1 MIILKNAYLFKFNRD
16 NDFGRVSILISE
28 NKISDIA
35 ESGAKGESKVEKWIE
50 IHPNAEVI
58 DCSNKIIMPP
68 LVNSCVKSEGALFH
82 YLLKRKHY
90 EKAEEDL
97 CTDMIFNYMYTE
109 IPGEETREDL
119 RNIYN
124 YSYTRLLKS
133 GVTAFNEFSLRKDVN
148 HLPIITNAIKNT
160 GLKSSVCYPVKQDHN
175 TIRDYK
181 FLNPSYYLTQENNI
195 TVFDI
200 SNITELRSH
209 GLRNLFLEVA
219 VNKEV
224 TESFKMT
231 FHKSVISVLDE
242 YGLIDENTSL
252 INPLYLDYNDFKIIT
267 DRKANVIICPRD
279 LNFFSNKYFPVD
291 DYIGHGIKFSIGTGW
306 LGEDIFKDVR
316 LFRNKYKELNI
327 SSVDLLMSISKVPY
341 GIYFDTESAKDVCM
355 IDINKQADLI
365 MIDLSDSRFQF
376 FPEDSDFES
385 VCDFIID
392 NLSGYNISDVM
403 INGKFHIKNNKS
415 VDINEDEIILKVNQT
430 RERLYKTGKYDELK
444 RKRQTRRNSELIDM
458 GGRSSDEIKLF
469 SEPEQE
475 TLAAETKEEFRIKT
489 KIPVFRQKAVPGQRS
504 LFDANEFSPVLQQ
517 SEFIETPEI
526 NLLTTDFE
534 IVKPEEEDI
543 IQAKTIDE
551 VIIRKLG
558 SDKKSDNTKMQN
570 TESKVELPKNVKLK
584 FGED

>member
-16 NDFGRVSILISE
+16 NDFGRFSVLISE

-35 ESGAKGESKVEKWIE
+35 ESNAKGESKVEKWIE
-50 IHPNAEVI
+50 LHPNAEVI
-58 DCSNKIIMPP
+58 DCSKKMIMPP
-68 LVNSCVKSEGALFH
+68 FVNSCVKSEGSLFH
-82 YLLKRKHY
+82 YLLKKKHY
-90 EKAEEDL
+90 ERSEEDL
-97 CTDMIFNYMYTE
+97 CTDMIFNYMYSE
-109 IPGEETREDL
+109 LPGEETKEDL
-119 RNIYN
+119 SNIYN
-124 YSYTRLLKS
+124 YSYTKLLKS
-133 GVTAFNEFSLRKDVN
+133 GVTAFNEFSLRKDAN
-148 HLPIITNAIKNT
+148 HLPLITNSIKKT

-200 SNITELRSH
+200 SGITELRSH

-219 VNKEV
+219 VNKDV

-231 FHKSVISVLDE
+231 FHKSIIAVLDE

-291 DYIGHGIKFSIGTGW
+291 DYIGHGIKYSIGTGW
-306 LGEDIFKDVR
+306 LGEDLFKDVR

-327 SSVDLLMSISKVPY
+327 SSVDLLMSVSKVPY
-341 GIYFDTESAKDVCM
+341 SIYFDPDIGKDACM
-355 IDINKQADLI
+355 IEINKQADLI
-365 MIDLSDSRFQF
+365 MVDLSDSRFQF
-376 FPEDSDFES
+376 FPEDNDFES

-392 NLSGYNISDVM
+392 NVSGFNVSDV
-403 INGKFHIKNNKS
+403 ILNGKFTVRNNKP
-415 VDINEDEIILKVNQT
+415 VEINEDDVILKINQT
-430 RERLYKTGKYDELK
+430 RERLYTVGKYDELK
-444 RKRQTRRNSELIDM
+444 KKRITRRNSELIDM
-458 GGRSSDEIKLF
+458 SGRTSDEIKLF
-469 SEPEQE
+469 SEPQQE
-475 TLAAETKEEFRIKT
+475 DVLTDAKEEFRIKT
-489 KIPVFRQKAVPGQRS
+489 KIPVFRQKTTPGQRS
-504 LFDANEFSPVLQQ
+504 LFDENEFSPVLQ
-517 SEFIETPEI
+517 SDDFIETPEI

-534 IVKPEEEDI
+534 IIRPEEEDI

-551 VIIRKLG
+551 VIIKRIG

-584 FGED
+584 FGDD